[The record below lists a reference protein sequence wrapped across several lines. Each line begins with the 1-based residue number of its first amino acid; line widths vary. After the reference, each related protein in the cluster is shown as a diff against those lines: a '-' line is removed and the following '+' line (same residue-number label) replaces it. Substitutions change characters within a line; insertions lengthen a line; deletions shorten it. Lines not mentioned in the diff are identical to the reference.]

1 MYPGDNLCDII
12 KYTHVR
18 VDQGTIAP
26 VDDADSYTT
35 FTTVCSTVYS
45 TTSCGVSFDARGLLQ
60 SIAKMCESSFSSF
73 ADSQIPSY
81 FTTKVSEQLA
91 QLRQKNVVHLGIL
104 NMYDYPSRVK
114 HYAPLTESALEK
126 LAALKGPTSRII
138 YGIGFFYYNDNSSWQ
153 NLQVLVLAA
162 TAAKDI
168 IVVIT
173 CVLSVPSATKCIA
186 LPPTALRSVSDIPAR
201 FDRAVAMAEEKFDSP
216 SQVLAFSF
224 QMGTL
229 IYNMTEEYRLPTDAL
244 YKTCTGFIVSDSS
257 QAGFVMNSRRRRAN
271 LTWFLFNVHL
281 TDLSKKCHPTG
292 PFERLKEFRKF
303 FLNISRRGF

>member
-12 KYTHVR
+12 MYTHVR

-45 TTSCGVSFDARGLLQ
+45 TTSCGVSFDAR
-60 SIAKMCESSFSSF
+60 FS
-73 ADSQIPSY
+73 DPSY

-186 LPPTALRSVSDIPAR
+186 LPPTALRSVSDIPPR
-201 FDRAVAMAEEKFDSP
+201 F
-216 SQVLAFSF
+216 
-224 QMGTL
+224 
-229 IYNMTEEYRLPTDAL
+229 
-244 YKTCTGFIVSDSS
+244 
-257 QAGFVMNSRRRRAN
+257 AGFVMNSRRRRAN

-292 PFERLKEFRKF
+292 PFERLKKFRKF

>member
-12 KYTHVR
+12 MYTHVR

-45 TTSCGVSFDARGLLQ
+45 TTSCGVSFDAR
-60 SIAKMCESSFSSF
+60 FS
-73 ADSQIPSY
+73 DPSY

-186 LPPTALRSVSDIPAR
+186 LPPTALRSVSDIPPR
-201 FDRAVAMAEEKFDSP
+201 F
-216 SQVLAFSF
+216 
-224 QMGTL
+224 MGTL

-292 PFERLKEFRKF
+292 PFERLKKFRKF